1 MTGTRDHFSIEI
13 PADPVYVATARIFA
27 SSLARHFG
35 VEEDTVEDLKL
46 AISEACSRALA
57 ADGEG
62 RIEVRAEH
70 GADRITFEIPQGE
83 LETPADDQSTPTPSS
98 AAMAAGFSLEL
109 VGALF
114 EDAEVA
120 DGADG
125 RPVLRFSV
133 A

>member
-1 MTGTRDHFSIEI
+1 M
-13 PADPVYVATARIFA
+13 RIFA

-46 AISEACSRALA
+46 AISEACARALA
-57 ADGEG
+57 ADGSR
-62 RIEVRAEH
+62 RIEVRAAQ
-70 GADRITFEIPQGE
+70 ADGRITFEIPQGA
-83 LETPADDQSTPTPSS
+83 LASPPDDLSTPTPSS

-120 DGADG
+120 DGPEG